1 MEPVTIASDMWGVIG
16 MLVVTG
22 GGVLSGWLTMKAKRG
37 SDKEDQ
43 DAAPVIAETEQ
54 QRNLE
59 AVVDTL
65 VEQMAGMQAE
75 LRAIKPIAHVKYP
88 LSLTVI
94 SQYQRMHPES
104 DVSIPVQIRGDL

>member
-54 QRNLE
+54 HRNLE

-75 LRAIKPIAHVKYP
+75 INAIKPIAHIKYP
-88 LSLTVI
+88 ISLNVI
-94 SQYQRMHPES
+94 TAFQRRYPET
-104 DVSIPVQIRGDL
+104 DVHIPPQIRDDL